1 MSRSGSA
8 TPDSKSLSSSARP
21 PRQKPSGNDEVP
33 ALRDDEDHALAL
45 LEDNNASPLNDDAGS
60 SDDHASSSTDEDDYV
75 EKNRFQHDDRG
86 NWNPNTLRAQ
96 TANHTPF
103 GRQLLTKD
111 IDADTRRRVNGK
123 APNGRNCIL
132 THTATDVDY
141 AHNFPRSAKIYQLD
155 HMEAATNTS
164 PLSLNVDTRYNIFPL
179 NHDFHLKYDAAK
191 WLLIPE
197 ARHVEAFY
205 SDSEGGVPLR
215 ERFPKIK
222 NGLFTYTVL
231 ALSDMADDDIV
242 RDTAQGPVRY
252 RWPYAG
258 LKIRSHVHP
267 RFVVYNAG
275 KKLSEDTAMRF
286 MDATH
291 NLYAPGPALLEI
303 QQLLEKMVIIYKAWT
318 HLAVDPFPRKLQSVI
333 GSESSNRPVK
343 RRRVEDNT
351 EHRTASASS
360 ATAPPKSTVPSSI
373 HTRTSAQILARRG
386 HRQTPNTRTSRK

>member
-21 PRQKPSGNDEVP
+21 PRQKPSGSDEVP

-60 SDDHASSSTDEDDYV
+60 SDNHASSSSDEDDYV
-75 EKNRFQHDDRG
+75 EKNRFQHNDRG

-111 IDADTRRRVNGK
+111 IDADTKRRVNGK

-132 THTATDVDY
+132 THMATDVDY

-205 SDSEGGVPLR
+205 TDLEGGVPLR
-215 ERFPKIK
+215 DRFPKIK
-222 NGLFTYTVL
+222 NGIFRYTML
-231 ALSDMADDDIV
+231 ATTDMVGDDII
-242 RDTAQGPVRY
+242 RDTAQGAVRY
-252 RWPYAG
+252 TWPYTG
-258 LKIRSHVHP
+258 LQIRSHVHP

-275 KKLSEDTAMRF
+275 QKLSVESTYIRF
-286 MDATH
+286 MH
-291 NLYAPGPALLEI
+291 ALRLIYSGEALWELENRLDKII
-303 QQLLEKMVIIYKAWT
+303 QIYKAW
-318 HLAVDPFPRKLQSVI
+318 
-333 GSESSNRPVK
+333 
-343 RRRVEDNT
+343 
-351 EHRTASASS
+351 
-360 ATAPPKSTVPSSI
+360 
-373 HTRTSAQILARRG
+373 
-386 HRQTPNTRTSRK
+386 